1 MTEKLGKKDAQSK
14 EKQFRESPWYIL
26 NLLRKIDQF
35 GVPIPAFNIQGE
47 DEVKSA
53 FGGIMTATVMIFIV
67 GYFFNKLN
75 TITYNKNPIMNQSTI

>member
-1 MTEKLGKKDAQSK
+1 M
-14 EKQFRESPWYIL
+14 
-26 NLLRKIDQF
+26 
-35 GVPIPAFNIQGE
+35 PIPAFNIEGE

-53 FGGIMTATVMIFIV
+53 FGGIMTATVVIFIV